1 MASLADRYQ
10 SLVKWVESAGG
21 RLHPA
26 VEIYHDEVTKGS
38 FRVKEGGVLNL
49 GEEIVSLP
57 LSCSLSYLNA
67 IAGHPS
73 IPSTTLPASIRRPQ
87 TADGYFPDEF
97 LSNAPPHVV
106 GRFFLMQEYLRRQV
120 SPWWPYIRTLPP
132 PEQMTNLLPVV
143 WPAGD
148 IEFLEGTNAHV
159 AVQEIRSTLRKE
171 YKHAMKLLPER
182 YQFEYTRPLYHWAYC
197 IFTTRSFRPS
207 LILPS
212 LESSSY
218 SSSSSSSLPCKTDDF
233 SILLP
238 LFDIGNHSPLAQ
250 TSWVT
255 DAESRACAL
264 STSLHGYAAGE
275 QVYNNYGMKTNA
287 ELLLGYGFVIP
298 ESDGLHNDYVHVKTR
313 ANPEAGDL
321 DASHIVSLRPFAHP
335 SSVVGRARLVDPDHV
350 SCLPH
355 LSHFQDTLIAA
366 LYESIARR
374 TEEEESVADA
384 SLTDIMQGR
393 IPPEVLGELIDAL
406 GTKLTMDLEEI
417 EAHDPPYEPANPN
430 QELALRYRE
439 QCKKVLDQALAS
451 LSGTG

>member
-10 SLVKWVESAGG
+10 ALVRWVEEAGG

-26 VEIYHDEVTKGS
+26 VEIYHDEVTKAS
-38 FRVKEGGVLNL
+38 FRVKESGLL
-49 GEEIVSLP
+49 SPGEDIVSLP
-57 LSCSLSYLNA
+57 LSCSLSFLNA

-73 IPSTTLPASIRRPQ
+73 IATTLPSSVTRPQ
-87 TADGYFPDEF
+87 GDGYFPDEF
-97 LSNAPPHVV
+97 LNNAPAHVI
-106 GRFFLMQEYLRRQV
+106 GRFFLMQEYLRRQE

-132 PEQMTNLLPVV
+132 PEQMTSLLPVV

-148 IEFLEGTNAHV
+148 IEFLEGTNAHI

-171 YKHAMKLLPER
+171 YKSAMRLLPDR
-182 YQFEYTRPLYHWAYC
+182 FQYEYTRPLYYWAYC

-207 LILPS
+207 LILPV
-212 LESSSY
+212 LESA
-218 SSSSSSSLPCKTDDF
+218 SLPCKIDEF

-250 TSWVT
+250 TTWVT
-255 DAESRACAL
+255 DEGSRTCTL
-264 STSLHGYAAGE
+264 SSCQSYSAGQ

-287 ELLLGYGFVIP
+287 ELLLGYGFIFP
-298 ESDGLHNDYVHVKTR
+298 EREKLHNDYVHVKTK

-321 DASHIVSLRPFAHP
+321 DASHVVSLRPFAHP
-335 SSVVGRARLVDPDHV
+335 SSVVGRSRLLDPDHV

-355 LSHFQDTLIAA
+355 FSHFQDSLIAA

-374 TEEEESVADA
+374 IDESGDA

-393 IPPEVLGELIDAL
+393 IPREVLGELIDAL
-406 GTKLTMDLEEI
+406 GTKLTIDLEEI
-417 EAHDPPYEPANPN
+417 EAHDPPYEASNQN
-430 QELALRYRE
+430 QELAFRYRE
-439 QCKKVLDQALAS
+439 QCKKVLDRALAS
-451 LSGTG
+451 LSGTGS